1 MDHPRSKL
9 PAVLAILFCIALL
22 GGVGVLLWKTLPE
35 KQQPQQA
42 ETIQT
47 DSVFSSEQTAVEP
60 EREAPYEGELPEQ
73 AEAAQPEQPDSE
85 QPSEPA
91 ADPAAPDDTP
101 VTDAQKTAQATLASM
116 TEDEKL
122 WQLFFVTPEAI
133 TNVNTA
139 TVAGEATKNALAQYP
154 VGGIVYFAKNL
165 EDRAQA
171 AALLANTQSYA
182 KIPLFLGVDEEG
194 GTVSRIGANEA
205 LGGTKVAD
213 MRSFGQSADPAQVYA
228 AGQTLAANLTGLG
241 FNLDFAPDC
250 DVVSGVDSVIGSRS
264 FGSDPELCASLAGV
278 IDADTGEEVLFGDD
292 FTVDDIIWTGPQPT
306 LREEGARA
314 GVADCRPLA
323 ALADYLAAAIRLGRR
338 IHYLPPYRG
347 ETKLQLS
354 ALLGIAPALL
364 HDYKS
369 VDLMFAVAEMREVKS
384 AEEVAQMEDA
394 FHIGYAMHTTAMR
407 MCRAGVVEREIAGA
421 IEGVAKSMG
430 LGVSF
435 PSIVS
440 QHGETLHNLNSE
452 GVLADGRLLLV
463 DAGGENR
470 MNYCS
475 DHTRTYP
482 VSGRFTAQQREIYDI
497 VLACHDHIARIVR
510 PGMMYMQEVHL
521 EAYRKLA
528 EGLVGVGLLKGSAD
542 DAVAA
547 GAMYLFMPHGLGHGL
562 GMDVHDCENIGER
575 SFDYSLVAERA
586 AQSATCLHRATWRLR
601 PGTILSDE
609 PGIYFIPA
617 LVDKCEAEG
626 KFRGIVDY
634 DLLRSRYL
642 DFGGIRIEDDLLVT
656 DTGCRILGDRTIPV
670 TVEELEAVVGR

>member
-1 MDHPRSKL
+1 MFPVKTYVSRRAELRAKTGGGLILL
-9 PAVLAILFCIALL
+9 P
-22 GGVGVLLWKTLPE
+22 GN
-35 KQQPQQA
+35 
-42 ETIQT
+42 
-47 DSVFSSEQTAVEP
+47 
-60 EREAPYEGELPEQ
+60 
-73 AEAAQPEQPDSE
+73 
-85 QPSEPA
+85 QPSANNYP
-91 ADPAAPDDTP
+91 
-101 VTDAQKTAQATLASM
+101 
-116 TEDEKL
+116 
-122 WQLFFVTPEAI
+122 
-133 TNVNTA
+133 N
-139 TVAGEATKNALAQYP
+139 NAY
-154 VGGIVYFAKNL
+154 YFRQDSTFL
-165 EDRAQA
+165 YYFGLDR
-171 AALLANTQSYA
+171 
-182 KIPLFLGVDEEG
+182 P
-194 GTVSRIGANEA
+194 
-205 LGGTKVAD
+205 
-213 MRSFGQSADPAQVYA
+213 
-228 AGQTLAANLTGLG
+228 
-241 FNLDFAPDC
+241 
-250 DVVSGVDSVIGSRS
+250 
-264 FGSDPELCASLAGV
+264 SLAGV

-364 HDYKS
+364 YDYKS
-369 VDLMFAVAEMREVKS
+369 VDLMFAVAE
-384 AEEVAQMEDA
+384 
-394 FHIGYAMHTTAMR
+394 
-407 MCRAGVVEREIAGA
+407 